1 MRKRELKISDYEYYL
16 YKEDTTS
23 NEIWYLESLVDEKLE
38 FTNNFKNSLR
48 ITFAKA
54 NTINRQQFNNN
65 FDIGKIRKAKNS

>member
-1 MRKRELKISDYEYYL
+1 MRKRKLKISDYEYYL

-48 ITFAKA
+48 ITFAEA

-65 FDIGKIRKAKNS
+65 FDIGKIRKVKNS

>member
-1 MRKRELKISDYEYYL
+1 MRKRKLKISDYEYYL

>member
-1 MRKRELKISDYEYYL
+1 MRKRKLKISDYEYYL

-65 FDIGKIRKAKNS
+65 FDIGKVRKAKNS

>member
-1 MRKRELKISDYEYYL
+1 MRKRKLNISDYEYYL

-65 FDIGKIRKAKNS
+65 FDIGKIRKVKNS